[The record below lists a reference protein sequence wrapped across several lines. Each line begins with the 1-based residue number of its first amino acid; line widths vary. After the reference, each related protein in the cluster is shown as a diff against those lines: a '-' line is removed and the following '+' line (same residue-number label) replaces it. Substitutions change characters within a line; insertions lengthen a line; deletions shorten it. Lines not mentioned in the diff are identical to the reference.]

1 MKPEFTRF
9 TAFLLDC
16 DGVLWRGGEPIPG
29 APEAVEALRASGRK
43 VLFFTNNATLSRRG
57 YLEKLRRLGFEAEPS
72 EIYCSSYAAAAW
84 LRGRVAKV
92 YVVGEKGLVEELE
105 LAGLENANP
114 DEAECVV
121 VGLDRSLTYS
131 KLEEALRCL
140 TRGALFVA
148 TNRDPTLPTERGL
161 APGAGAIVSALET
174 AAGREADVVI
184 GKPST
189 YMYELALM
197 EHGIE
202 AATALAVGDRLDT
215 DVEGA
220 KRAGIAAALVL
231 TGATGL
237 RELER
242 ARVRPDFVLASIR
255 DLFERSREGGAA

>member
-1 MKPEFTRF
+1 MKPEFARF
-9 TAFLLDC
+9 TAFFLDC

-29 APEAVEALRASGRK
+29 APEAVKTLRTLGRK
-43 VLFFTNNATLSRRG
+43 VLFFTNNAALSRRG
-57 YLEKLRRLGFEAEPS
+57 YLEKLRKLGFEAEPN

-84 LRGRVAKV
+84 LRGRVEKV

-105 LAGLENANP
+105 LAGLEIANP

-140 TRGALFVA
+140 SRGTLFVA
-148 TNRDPTLPTERGL
+148 TNRDPTLPTECGL

-189 YMYELALM
+189 YMYELALR
-197 EHGIE
+197 EHGIVPGS
-202 AATALAVGDRLDT
+202 ALAVGDRLDT

-220 KRAGIAAALVL
+220 KRAGLAAALVL
-231 TGATGL
+231 TGATEL
-237 RELER
+237 RELEH
-242 ARVRPDFVLASIR
+242 ARVKPDYVLASIR